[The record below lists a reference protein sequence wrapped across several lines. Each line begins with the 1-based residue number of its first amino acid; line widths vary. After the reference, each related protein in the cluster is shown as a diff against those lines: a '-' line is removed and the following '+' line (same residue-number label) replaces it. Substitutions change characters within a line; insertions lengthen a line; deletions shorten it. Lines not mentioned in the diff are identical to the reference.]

1 MHKVLFNMDSSATT
15 SNRLQDVQAV
25 LLCAQRL
32 GSRNVRAGQLMIK
45 ELEEFRTDGS
55 ADSVNRHQSRLILQR
70 IKYILNH
77 PESK

>member
-1 MHKVLFNMDSSATT
+1 MHKVLFNLDSSAIT

-25 LLCAQRL
+25 LLCSQRL

-45 ELEEFRTDGS
+45 ELEEFRTDGL
-55 ADSVNRHQSRLILQR
+55 ADSVNKHQSRLILQR